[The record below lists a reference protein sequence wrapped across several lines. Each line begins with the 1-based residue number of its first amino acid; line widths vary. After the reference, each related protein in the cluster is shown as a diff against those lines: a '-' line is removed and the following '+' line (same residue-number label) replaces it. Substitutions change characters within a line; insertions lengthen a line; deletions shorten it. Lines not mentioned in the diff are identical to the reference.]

1 MHFNPRMSIFLN
13 KKGKPVRSIIV
24 RTLPILHSTGPF
36 LGTLPKNMWSVGTLK
51 ITKPCEMPQYFLKN
65 PGLLQILLKIP
76 ILSLKYSQIQSCIF
90 TYFDPEPLA

>member
-65 PGLLQILLKIP
+65 PGGSSNFAQNSHP
-76 ILSLKYSQIQSCIF
+76 QFEIQSN
-90 TYFDPEPLA
+90 TKLYFHLL